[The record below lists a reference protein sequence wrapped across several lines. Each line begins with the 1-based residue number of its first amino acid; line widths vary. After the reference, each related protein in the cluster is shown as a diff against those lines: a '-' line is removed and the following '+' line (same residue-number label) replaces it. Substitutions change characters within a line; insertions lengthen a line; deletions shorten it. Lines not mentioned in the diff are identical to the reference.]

1 MSDRA
6 TTGDNEALPW
16 LEAVDDEDQPRGV
29 SARKM
34 FAALLMVGL
43 AVAIIAATMFYLG
56 RERGGSG
63 PPELIRAEAGPYK
76 IKPTDPG
83 GLDIAGDS
91 GTAFATGAGEDQDS
105 KLDVGRMNDP
115 PPQPPST
122 PAKIGEPRKLLP
134 NEVREPVG
142 PPPPP
147 PVAPVVPAATPT
159 PPGSSGPAIQLGA
172 YGSTAKAETAWRMLS
187 SRFSAVGGMA
197 KQIVPYSGGFRLRA
211 GAASTDQA
219 KAACAAVTAGGENC
233 FVVR

>member
-1 MSDRA
+1 MNDRA

-16 LEAVDDEDQPRGV
+16 LEAVDDEHQPRGV

-34 FAALLMVGL
+34 LAALVMVLM
-43 AVAIIAATMFYLG
+43 AVAIVAGTLFWLG
-56 RERGGSG
+56 RQSGGSG

-83 GLDIAGDS
+83 GLDVAGDS

-105 KLDVGRMNDP
+105 RLDVGKMD
-115 PPQPPST
+115 
-122 PAKIGEPRKLLP
+122 E
-134 NEVREPVG
+134 
-142 PPPPP
+142 PPPPLPLPDEEKKPVPPPAPKPVPP
-147 PVAPVVPAATPT
+147 PVEADATPAV
-159 PPGSSGPAIQLGA
+159 PGATGPTVQLGA

-187 SRFSAVGGMA
+187 SRFPAVGGMT

-211 GAASTDQA
+211 GAGSTEQA
-219 KAACAAVTAGGENC
+219 KAACSAVTAGGENC

>member
-1 MSDRA
+1 MNER
-6 TTGDNEALPW
+6 TGYDEALPW
-16 LEAVDDEDQPRGV
+16 LEPVDDEDQPRGV
-29 SARKM
+29 SGRKM
-34 FAALLMVGL
+34 LAALLMV
-43 AVAIIAATMFYLG
+43 AVAVAVIAGTLFYLG
-56 RERGGSG
+56 RQHGGSG

-76 IKPTDPG
+76 IRPTDPG
-83 GLDIAGDS
+83 GLDVAGDS

-105 KLDVGRMNDP
+105 RLDVGKMD
-115 PPQPPST
+115 
-122 PAKIGEPRKLLP
+122 E
-134 NEVREPVG
+134 

-147 PVAPVVPAATPT
+147 LPTEGEAAKPVPPPPAPKPVPPPVVPEATTPAA
-159 PPGSSGPAIQLGA
+159 PGGAGPSIQLGA

-187 SRFSAVGGMA
+187 SRFPAVGGMA